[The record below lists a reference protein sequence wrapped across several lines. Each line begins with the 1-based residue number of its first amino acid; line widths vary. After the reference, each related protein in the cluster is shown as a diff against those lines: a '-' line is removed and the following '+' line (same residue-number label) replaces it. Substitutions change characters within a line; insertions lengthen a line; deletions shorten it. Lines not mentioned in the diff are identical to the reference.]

1 MAEAK
6 AKAEKDAANVP
17 AEKKGSPEIK
27 PEITIE
33 DFEKID
39 LRVGEVVA
47 CEKHPKADKLLVFQV
62 RIGDEVRQIVSG
74 VAKYYKP
81 EEMPGKTCDCGG
93 KSEVHQAERTGV
105 QRDDS
110 LRRQRGT
117 PGNRNHRSAGR
128 KSGEIDMKLTLFD
141 SHAHLDVPEFD
152 EDRDE
157 LLDRLTKECDISYV
171 VNPGVDLETSSN
183 AVKLAQKYPWIYA
196 AVGLSAKT
204 DKLDEDTFFFWR
216 DLRKKTKSSLS
227 GKSVSIITGKPFPM
241 MCSNTGSAVRY
252 S

>member
-1 MAEAK
+1 MEGKKVRRGDPIFPAARYRKGDCRAGGHDCGFYGGGEGK
-6 AKAEKDAANVP
+6 RKKDAANVP
-17 AEKKGSPEIK
+17 GGEKGFSGGK

-62 RIGDEVRQIVSG
+62 RIGDEVRQIVPAG
-74 VAKYYKP
+74 EILQAGRDA
-81 EEMPGKTCDCGG
+81 GKTCDCGG

-128 KSGEIDMKLTLFD
+128 KSGEIDN
-141 SHAHLDVPEFD
+141 EI
-152 EDRDE
+152 
-157 LLDRLTKECDISYV
+157 DI
-171 VNPGVDLETSSN
+171 
-183 AVKLAQKYPWIYA
+183 I
-196 AVGLSAKT
+196 
-204 DKLDEDTFFFWR
+204 
-216 DLRKKTKSSLS
+216 
-227 GKSVSIITGKPFPM
+227 
-241 MCSNTGSAVRY
+241 
-252 S
+252 